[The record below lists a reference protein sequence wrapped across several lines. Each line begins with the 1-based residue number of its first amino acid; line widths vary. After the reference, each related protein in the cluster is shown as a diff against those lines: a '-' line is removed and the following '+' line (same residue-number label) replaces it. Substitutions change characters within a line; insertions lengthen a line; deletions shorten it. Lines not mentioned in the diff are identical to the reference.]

1 MKALREQIIQD
12 IILEIEKGHGFAT
25 SCANICK
32 RYEFAQRT
40 FAKYWKDANTQYLAS
55 LERRKEIKET
65 VATSEYL
72 SSLTDAIMT
81 KNEKLRILET
91 IILGKASFAKTYV
104 AGGELKTTP
113 AEPDV
118 EQRLKAIDIHN
129 KMSGHIAATE
139 GRFSAVVAAT
149 DIDTAKAGKN
159 LDRWSASQLAFLAS
173 LHNPEES
180 APDTN
185 E

>member
-1 MKALREQIIQD
+1 MKAIKEQILQE
-12 IILEIEKGHGFAT
+12 IILEIEKGNGFTAT
-25 SCANICK
+25 YTVLCK
-32 RYEFAQRT
+32 KYQFAERT
-40 FAKYWKDANTQYLAS
+40 FANYWKEANTQHLATI
-55 LERRKEIKET
+55 EKRKAARET

-72 SSLTDAIMT
+72 SSLTDAIMS

-104 AGGELKTTP
+104 TGGELKTTP

-159 LDRWSASQLAFLAS
+159 LDRWSASQLAFLAC
-173 LHNPEES
+173 LHQPEES
-180 APDTN
+180 TPDSN
-185 E
+185 G